1 MFHKIFKNIIFI
13 LCFSIYLTNYSSS
26 EISAKEWNKQCNE
39 DKSTCII
46 VIKNEIKVKDNDKK
60 QRLATAYIQIGS
72 SKQKKMNLINEGDQ
86 TYKLS
91 EENKNIPILFVN
103 LPLNTDLRF
112 KPLIQIDDKNYGK
125 LNFTNCNNTDGC
137 KTNAVISNDA
147 IDKLKKGNTMSV
159 IVRIFGINKN
169 MKIEFPLKQ
178 FTKSYTKLI
187 KK

>member
-13 LCFSIYLTNYSSS
+13 LCFSLYLTNYSSS
-26 EISAKEWNKQCNE
+26 EISSKEWNKQCSE

-46 VIKNEIKVKDNDKK
+46 AIKNEIKAKDTDKT

-72 SKQKKMNLINEGDQ
+72 SKQKKMNLIDKDDQ

-91 EENKNIPILFVN
+91 EENKIVPILFVN

-112 KPLIQIDDKNYGK
+112 KPLIQIDDKNYGT
-125 LNFTNCNNTDGC
+125 LNFTNCNQIDGC
-137 KTNAVISNDA
+137 KTNAAISNDA
-147 IDKLKKGNTMSV
+147 IDKFKKGNTMSV
-159 IVRIFGINKN
+159 IVRIFGSNKN

-178 FTKSYTKLI
+178 FTKSYAKLI